1 MAAGHYDADIAVI
14 GGGPAGS
21 AAAITCA
28 KRSLSV
34 IVLERDRVF
43 GERPGETMHPGVRP
57 ILEQLGLGGRIE
69 ALATGLHAGIWVEWG
84 APPRFEAF
92 GYDEAGPWHGFH
104 LWRPDFDAAMLS
116 LAEESG
122 AEVRRGALV
131 STLEEDRDGAWRIAT
146 DYGVISARI
155 LIDASGRVRH
165 LARQLNIPYQ
175 ARSPRLIARYG
186 YVIGCCPPRD
196 EAPKILGDRE
206 GWTWTARIR
215 DGLYQWTRVGFND
228 VAKDDWLPAEF
239 LGMTPL
245 SRTRGADVT
254 WRVAER
260 LAGPHWFM
268 AGDAAATLDPTSSR
282 GVLKSILTGIMSGH
296 LADAVIR
303 NKMTSLQAASSY
315 NRWLLDWFNNDV
327 VQLKKLYGLLGKG
340 SGGDT
345 LESGTNKH
353 TALSMPIIP

>member
-1 MAAGHYDADIAVI
+1 MAAGRYDTDIAVI

-57 ILEQLGLGGRIE
+57 ILEQLGLGGRME
-69 ALATGLHAGIWVEWG
+69 ALAMGLHTGIWVEWG

-92 GYDEAGPWHGFH
+92 GSDEAGPWQGFH
-104 LWRPDFDAAMLS
+104 LWRPDFDAAMLA
-116 LAEESG
+116 LAEEAG
-122 AEVRRGALV
+122 AEVRRGV
-131 STLEEDRDGAWRIAT
+131 SVSNIEEDHSAIWRIDTGHGTIA
-146 DYGVISARI
+146 ARMV
-155 LIDASGRVRH
+155 IDATGRVRH
-165 LARQLNIPYQ
+165 LARQLDIPYQ

-186 YVIGCCPPRD
+186 YVTGCCPTRD
-196 EAPKILGDRE
+196 DAPKISGDRY

-228 VAKDDWLPAEF
+228 MAKDDWLPAEF
-239 LGMTPL
+239 LGMTPF

-260 LAGPHWFM
+260 LAGPNWFM

-303 NKMTSLQAASSY
+303 NKMTPLQAASSY
-315 NRWLLDWFNNDV
+315 NQWLLDWFNKDV
-327 VQLKKLYGLLGKG
+327 AQMKQFYRLLG
-340 SGGDT
+340 
-345 LESGTNKH
+345 E
-353 TALSMPIIP
+353 TASVSSVQG